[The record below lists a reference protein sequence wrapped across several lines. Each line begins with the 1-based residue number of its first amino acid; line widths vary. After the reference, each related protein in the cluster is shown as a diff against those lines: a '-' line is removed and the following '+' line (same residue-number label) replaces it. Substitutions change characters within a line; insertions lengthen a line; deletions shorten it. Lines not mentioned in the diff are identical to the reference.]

1 MIAEN
6 PSIKYYKRH
15 PELKKLHQKR
25 WLNKF
30 NKIHKIPYST
40 LWYRNHKEKR
50 KEHQDRWI
58 KKVKK

>member
-1 MIAEN
+1 MTEN
-6 PSIKYYKRH
+6 SSVEYYKRH
-15 PELKKLHQKR
+15 PELKKLHQR
-25 WLNKF
+25 TWWNNF
-30 NKIHKIPYST
+30 TKIHGISYTT